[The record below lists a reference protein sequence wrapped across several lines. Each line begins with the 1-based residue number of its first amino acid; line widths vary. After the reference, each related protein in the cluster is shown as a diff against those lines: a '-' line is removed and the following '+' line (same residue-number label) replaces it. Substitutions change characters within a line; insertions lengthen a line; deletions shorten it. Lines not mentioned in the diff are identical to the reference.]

1 MKVLFLDFTTSLG
14 GVQAVLLHLLNHLNK
29 AFSITY
35 IDAYDSEMTEIL
47 RRRQIQVRK
56 ASIWPKVKAI
66 GWHRPSRRILALF
79 LLGPSYFFY
88 ILRLVKIF
96 REYDCVFISQKKSL
110 VIAQL
115 SNLLA
120 RRSIVFHAH
129 GFHSADQI
137 TSIYKWAIQRADKII
152 AVSEDVKRKMIASGI
167 DKTKIQVIYNGID
180 LTGIDQ
186 AEVVSPPQMRCDTFN
201 IFIGCSI
208 QPIKGVHLLVE
219 AVHELRQ
226 QGRKVNLFIAGSTPH
241 GGDESYLENMKKYVR
256 KHGLEQEIHFLGWQS
271 DLISI
276 MKTMDVV
283 VLPSLVDESFGLIIA
298 EAMAVHKPV
307 IASNVGG
314 LKELIIH
321 EENGFLVEQGN
332 KNEIV
337 ESLGKLMDKQE
348 LCEEFGGNGRRRIV
362 ENFQIERQVQQVRE
376 LLSSLHRRTG

>member
-1 MKVLFLDFTTSLG
+1 MKVLFLDFITSFG
-14 GVQAVLLHLLNHLNK
+14 GVQAVLLHLLKHLNK
-29 AFSITY
+29 VFSITY

-56 ASIWPKVKAI
+56 ASIWPRVTAI
-66 GWHRPSRRILALF
+66 GWHRLSRRIFALF

-110 VIAQL
+110 IIAQL

-129 GFHSADQI
+129 GFHSVDQI
-137 TSIYKWAIQRADKII
+137 TSIYKWAIQRADKVI
-152 AVSEDVKRKMIASGI
+152 AVSEDVKRKMVASGI

-180 LTGIDQ
+180 LAGIDQ
-186 AEVVSPPQMRCDTFN
+186 AEAVLPHQMRCDTFN

-219 AVHELRQ
+219 TVHELRQ

-241 GGDESYLENMKKYVR
+241 GGDESYLKNMQEYVR
-256 KHGLEQEIHFLGWQS
+256 KHRLEQDIHFLGWRS
-271 DLISI
+271 DVIGI
-276 MKTMDVV
+276 MKTMDAV

-307 IASNVGG
+307 IASNAGG
-314 LKELIIH
+314 LKELIVH
-321 EENGFLVEQGN
+321 EENGFLVEHGN
-332 KNEIV
+332 KKELV
-337 ESLGKLMDKQE
+337 EALCKLIDNPV
-348 LCEEFGGNGRRRIV
+348 LCEELGKNGRRRVV
-362 ENFQIERQVQQVRE
+362 ENFHIERQAQQVSE
-376 LLSSLHRRTG
+376 LLSSLRR